1 MQNRIEKIA
10 KASGLLEPYFAKC
23 AGTRLKRGFR
33 LTIKVRTSKDRGKDV
48 PVAQSSYVYL
58 YT

>member
-48 PVAQSSYVYL
+48 PVA
-58 YT
+58 